1 MTRAF
6 SSPSVDF
13 GKIGCVRFADAV
25 AETLPL
31 LEKLSSRY
39 NEVNAGIRIARDA
52 ALYDFVS
59 PESDVGRF
67 VCSFLPNARP
77 VRAILFN
84 KTAQNNRALGWHQ
97 DRTICV
103 KERVDTDGFGP
114 WSTKHGLLHVEPP
127 FEYIERMITV
137 RIHLDAVSAANAPLL
152 VANGSHRFGK
162 IAVGNI
168 LSVTG
173 KCTTTTCLAA
183 SGDVWLYSIPII
195 HASERS
201 MTDHPR
207 RVLQVDYSADRL
219 PGGLKW
225 TGIR

>member
-1 MTRAF
+1 M
-6 SSPSVDF
+6 
-13 GKIGCVRFADAV
+13 RFADAV

-39 NEVNAGIRIARDA
+39 NEVNAGTRIARDA

-59 PESDVGRF
+59 PESDVGRL

-84 KTAQNNRALGWHQ
+84 KTAQNNWALGWHQ

-103 KERVDTDGFGP
+103 RERVDTGGFGP
-114 WSTKHGLLHVEPP
+114 WSTKHGILHVEPP
-127 FEYIERMITV
+127 FEYIEGMITV
-137 RIHLDAVSAANAPLL
+137 RLHLDKVSAANAPLL
-152 VANGSHRFGK
+152 VANGSHRIGK
-162 IAVGNI
+162 VAAGDIRSAIA
-168 LSVTG
+168 
-173 KCTTTTCLAA
+173 KCPTTTCFAA
-183 SGDVWLYSIPII
+183 SGDVWLYSTPII

-201 MTDHPR
+201 MIDHPR

-219 PGGLKW
+219 PNGLEW
-225 TGIR
+225 TGIC